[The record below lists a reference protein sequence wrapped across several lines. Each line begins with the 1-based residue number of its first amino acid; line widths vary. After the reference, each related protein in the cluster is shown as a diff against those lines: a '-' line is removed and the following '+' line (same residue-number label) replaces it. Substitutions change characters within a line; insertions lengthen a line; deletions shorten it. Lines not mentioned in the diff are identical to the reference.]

1 MKVKELLDKFDYVQT
16 VVILVKDGQ
25 HDNDIEEY
33 PYNEVPERYYNYT
46 VIGEDILADRKFE
59 ITGELILHL
68 CIDIKE

>member
-1 MKVKELLDKFDYVQT
+1 MKVKELLDRSDYVQT
-16 VVILVKDGQ
+16 VVILVHDDGQ
-25 HDNDIEEY
+25 HELEEY

-46 VIGEDILADRKFE
+46 VIDKDILADRKFE